1 METWRGID
9 ATPDGWPDSVVA
21 IGVFDGVH
29 RGHAALI
36 RTAIKAAVER
46 DARSVVCTFD
56 PHPTAVVAP
65 HAVPAQLTSLKR
77 RVELLGSLGVDGV
90 CVLPFTEELS
100 KLSPEYFVRHV
111 LVGALHAVGVVVGEN
126 FRFGHKAAGDVA
138 LLTELGRRHGFEVLA
153 QPLASDAV
161 PTDGSQASPKGES
174 FSSTR
179 VRALVAA
186 GEVASAAEVLGR
198 DFGIEGTVV
207 HGAARGADLGFPTAN
222 IAPVPGAAVPADGI
236 YTGWFHID
244 SRRVPAAIS
253 VGTNP
258 TFGDEARSVEAY
270 LLDFSGDLYGAD
282 VRLDFASRL
291 RGQIA
296 FDNVD
301 DLVEQIETDV
311 AQTRAA
317 LELD

>member
-9 ATPDGWPDSVVA
+9 ATPDDWPSSVVA

-36 RTAIKAAVER
+36 RTALKAAAER
-46 DARSVVCTFD
+46 DARCVVVTFD

-65 HAVPAQLTSLKR
+65 HAVPAQLTSVER
-77 RVELLGSLGVDGV
+77 RVELLGSLGADGV
-90 CVLPFTEELS
+90 CVLPFTKELS
-100 KLSPEYFVRHV
+100 RLGPEDFVRSV
-111 LVGALHAVGVVVGEN
+111 LVDHLHATAVVVGEN
-126 FRFGHKAAGDVA
+126 FRFGHKAAGDTA
-138 LLTELGRRHGFEVLA
+138 TLAKLGEELGFEVFA
-153 QPLASDAV
+153 QALSADEEV
-161 PTDGSQASPKGES
+161 

-179 VRALVAA
+179 VRKLVAE
-186 GEVASAAEVLGR
+186 GDVEGAAAILGR
-198 DFGIEGTVV
+198 DFGVEGTVV
-207 HGAARGADLGFPTAN
+207 HGAGRGADMGTPTAN
-222 IAPVPGAAVPADGI
+222 IDPLPGLAVPADGV
-236 YTGWFHID
+236 YTGWFHLGQ
-244 SRRVPAAIS
+244 RRLPAAIS

-258 TFGDEARSVEAY
+258 TFGENERSVEA
-270 LLDFSGDLYGAD
+270 LLIDFSGDLYDAR

-291 RGQIA
+291 RDQIA
-296 FDNVD
+296 FDSVD

>member
-1 METWRGID
+1 VETWRGID
-9 ATPDGWPDSVVA
+9 ATPDGWPESVVA

-29 RGHAALI
+29 RGHAALV
-36 RTAIKAAVER
+36 RAAVKAADER
-46 DARSVVCTFD
+46 GARSVVCTFD

-65 HAVPAQLTSLKR
+65 HAVQAREPGRDR
-77 RVELLGSLGVDGV
+77 RVELIGSLGVDGV

-111 LVGALHAVGVVVGEN
+111 LVGSLHAVGVVVGEN
-126 FRFGHKAAGDVA
+126 FRFGHKAAGDVE
-138 LLTELGRRHGFEVLA
+138 LLAELGRQYGFEVLA
-153 QPLASDAV
+153 QPLASD
-161 PTDGSQASPKGES
+161 GEA

-179 VRALVAA
+179 VRASVAEGDVAA
-186 GEVASAAEVLGR
+186 AAEILGH

-207 HGAARGADLGFPTAN
+207 HGAARGSDLGFPTAN
-222 IAPVPGAAVPADGI
+222 IAPIPGSAVPADGI

-244 SRRVPAAIS
+244 SRRIPAAIS

-258 TFGDEARSVEAY
+258 TFGDGSRSVEAY
-270 LLDFSGDLYGAD
+270 LLDFSGDLYGAR
-282 VRLDFASRL
+282 VRLDFTSRL

-296 FDNVD
+296 FDDVD

-317 LELD
+317 LGLD

>member
-1 METWRGID
+1 MSVETWRGID
-9 ATPDGWPDSVVA
+9 ATPDGWPESVVA

-36 RTAIKAAVER
+36 GAAVKAAAER
-46 DARSVVCTFD
+46 GARSVACTFD

-65 HAVPAQLTSLKR
+65 RAVPAQLTSLRR

-111 LVGALHAVGVVVGEN
+111 LVGGLHAVGVVVGED
-126 FRFGHKAAGDVA
+126 FRFGHRAAGDVK
-138 LLTELGRRHGFEVLA
+138 LLTGLGRQYGFEVLA
-153 QPLASDAV
+153 QPLAA
-161 PTDGSQASPKGES
+161 TGRAGEA

-179 VRALVAA
+179 VRASVAEGDVAA
-186 GEVASAAEVLGR
+186 AAEVLGR
-198 DFGIEGTVV
+198 DFAVEGTVV

-222 IAPVPGAAVPADGI
+222 MATLPGAAIPADGI
-236 YTGWFHID
+236 YTGRLHVD
-244 SRRVPAAIS
+244 SRRLPAAIS

-258 TFGDEARSVEAY
+258 TFEGGERTVEAHV
-270 LLDFSGDLYGAD
+270 LDFSGDLYGAD
-282 VRLDFASRL
+282 VRLDFTSRL

-296 FDNVD
+296 FDSVD
-301 DLVEQIETDV
+301 ELVEQIETDV

>member
-9 ATPDGWPDSVVA
+9 ATPDRWPASVVA

-36 RTAIKAAVER
+36 RTAVKAADER
-46 DARSVVCTFD
+46 GVRSVAVTFD

-65 HAVPAQLTSLKR
+65 HAVPAQLTSVER
-77 RVELLGSLGVDGV
+77 RVALLGALGVDGV
-90 CVLPFTEELS
+90 CVLPFTGDLS
-100 KLSPEYFVRHV
+100 RLSPEYFVRHV
-111 LVGALHAVGVVVGEN
+111 VVGGLHAVGVVVGEN
-126 FRFGHKAAGDVA
+126 FRFGHKAAGDVK
-138 LLTELGRRHGFEVLA
+138 LLAELGREYGFEVLA
-153 QPLASDAV
+153 QPLTADAE
-161 PTDGSQASPKGES
+161 A

-179 VRALVAA
+179 VRARIAEGDVAA
-186 GEVASAAEVLGR
+186 AAEVLGR
-198 DFGIEGTVV
+198 DFGVEGTVV

-222 IAPVPGAAVPADGI
+222 IATAPGSAIPADGV
-236 YTGWFHID
+236 YTGWLHTG
-244 SRRVPAAIS
+244 SHRLPASIS

-258 TFGDEARSVEAY
+258 TFDGGERTVEAH
-270 LLDFSGDLYGAD
+270 LLDFSGDLYGED
-282 VRLDFASRL
+282 VRLDFATRL
-291 RGQIA
+291 RGQVA

-317 LELD
+317 LGLEQRRW

>member
-9 ATPDGWPDSVVA
+9 ATPDGWPESVIA

-36 RTAIKAAVER
+36 RTAVKAAAER
-46 DARSVVCTFD
+46 DARSVVVTFD

-65 HAVPAQLTSLKR
+65 HAVPAQLMSLER
-77 RVELLGSLGVDGV
+77 RVELLGALGVDGV

-100 KLSPEYFVRHV
+100 RLSPEYFVRHV

-126 FRFGHKAAGDVA
+126 FRFGHKAAGDVDRLA
-138 LLTELGRRHGFEVLA
+138 EFGAEYGFEVLPQQLTA
-153 QPLASDAV
+153 GAAASGRDEEA
-161 PTDGSQASPKGES
+161 

-179 VRALVAA
+179 VRAAVAA
-186 GEVASAAEVLGR
+186 GEVAEAAEILGR
-198 DFGIEGTVV
+198 DFGVEGTVV
-207 HGAARGADLGFPTAN
+207 HGAARGAGLGFPTAN
-222 IAPVPGAAVPADGI
+222 LEPVPGTAIPADGV
-236 YTGWFHID
+236 YTGWLHD
-244 SRRVPAAIS
+244 GSRRLPAAIS

-258 TFGDEARSVEAY
+258 TFDGRERAVEAH
-270 LLDFSGDLYGAD
+270 LLDFSGDLYGD
-282 VRLDFASRL
+282 RVRLDFTTRL

-296 FDNVD
+296 FDDID
-301 DLVEQIETDV
+301 DLVKQMETDV

-317 LELD
+317 LELE